1 MRRAVYWYGGV
12 ISGVCL
18 CMCVRV
24 YVYVCCVCV
33 YAYVCMCV
41 CMYVCMSSATGKVCW
56 TEYPSSIPV
65 YLFRP
70 KLRPLL

>member
-1 MRRAVYWYGGV
+1 VRRAVYWYGGV

-18 CMCVRV
+18 CMCVRA
-24 YVYVCCVCV
+24 YVYVCCV
-33 YAYVCMCV
+33 YMRVC
-41 CMYVCMSSATGKVCW
+41 VCMSSATGKVCW